1 MQINDNLNSESRT
14 EHLYNKNKVFKSSIY
29 SEQMSISCAEREEE
43 KSVKMIKS
51 DCQENNI
58 HSNQMLK
65 DISNAKSISENIDCS
80 MKSSLD
86 LNRSSKP
93 SDKSSIGNDNFDYG
107 DVKDFIHK
115 FLRGITY
122 IKASN
127 YVFKI
132 PNNPKKSI
140 VEYENFK

>member
-14 EHLYNKNKVFKSSIY
+14 EHRYNKNKVFRSSIC
-29 SEQMSISCAEREEE
+29 SEQMSISCAKVEEMSVRMPLLDSRE
-43 KSVKMIKS
+43 S
-51 DCQENNI
+51 CAQ
-58 HSNQMLK
+58 SNLMSSET
-65 DISNAKSISENIDCS
+65 SNAKSISVNIDCS
-80 MKSSLD
+80 MKNSSD
-86 LNRSSKP
+86 QKQSYKP
-93 SDKSSIGNDNFDYG
+93 SDKSSIGKDKFDFD
-107 DVKDFIHK
+107 DVKDFHHK
-115 FLRGITY
+115 VLRGITY